1 MARMNTTVARLT
13 CDEPTARR
21 LAAYLGEIFGADD
34 TACAAFED
42 DRGQWQVAIH
52 FRDPP
57 DEGGLRA
64 QVALVAGVNAAA
76 ALRIEPVAAA
86 DWVKQSLAGLPPVRA
101 GRFLVHGAHDRARIR
116 PNDISIEIEAALA
129 FGTGHHGTTRGCL
142 LALDDLAKRRRPA
155 RVLDLGTGSGV
166 LAIAAAKM
174 LHARVT
180 ASDIDRVAVEA
191 ARGNARLNHAGAAI
205 AFVRAAGVNAR
216 AVARGAPYDLIFAN
230 ILLGPLL
237 RLAVPLSRL
246 AAPSGRIVL
255 SGLLPG
261 HANAVLAIY
270 RAQGLMLERRFP
282 LEGWVTLVLK
292 RPLHAQHLWKKR

>member
-13 CDEPTARR
+13 CNEPTARR

-42 DRGQWQVAIH
+42 ERGQWQVAIH

-57 DEGGLRA
+57 DEAGLRA
-64 QVALVAGVNAAA
+64 QVALVAGENAAA
-76 ALRIEPVAAA
+76 ALGIEPVAAA
-86 DWVKQSLAGLPPVRA
+86 DWVKQSLAGLSPVRA
-101 GRFLVHGAHDRARIR
+101 GRVIVHGAHDRARIR

-129 FGTGHHGTTRGCL
+129 FGAGHHGTTRGCL

-174 LHARVT
+174 LGARVT

-191 ARGNARLNHAGAAI
+191 ARGNARLNRAGAAI
-205 AFVRAAGVNAR
+205 AFARAAGVNAR
-216 AVARGAPYDLIFAN
+216 AIAAAKPYDLIFAN

-246 AAPSGRIVL
+246 AGPSARIVL

-270 RAQGLMLERRFP
+270 RAQGLMLERRIR